1 MKNPIM
7 ILVSHEVKNEHD
19 LELNIL
25 VHLDFFFKQLG
36 DGFLYAGHQYKVSD
50 GKNNYYIDILLFNYK
65 LNCFIVVE
73 LKLRS
78 LKKEDRAQIEFY
90 MQLVDEQAKET
101 HHNKTIGILI
111 TKESDE
117 FVVNFVRSNSI
128 VPLDY
133 ELIKSEL

>member
-1 MKNPIM
+1 M
-7 ILVSHEVKNEHD
+7 
-19 LELNIL
+19 
-25 VHLDFFFKQLG
+25 
-36 DGFLYAGHQYKVSD
+36 
-50 GKNNYYIDILLFNYK
+50 
-65 LNCFIVVE
+65 VE

-90 MQLVDEQAKET
+90 MQLVDEQVKET

-111 TKESDE
+111 TKETDE